1 MVDNLSQSKAKRFAE
16 AQANVEPNLPV
27 DTFANTLAEAECT
40 KLGEKSGDMNA
51 DALVYHSLTATHLA
65 QRTTLATGLHA
76 SGHVSGDERTEICR
90 ETRQYRD

>member
-1 MVDNLSQSKAKRFAE
+1 ME
-16 AQANVEPNLPV
+16 ANLPV
-27 DTFANTLAEAECT
+27 DSLANTLAEAECT
-40 KLGEKSGDMNA
+40 KLGEKPGDMNA

-76 SGHVSGDERTEICR
+76 SGHISVDERREICR